1 MIARRRRTIF
11 GVATLL
17 ALSAAL
23 LPLIFIAK
31 LSRDRAIG
39 AERVHLAEYADWT
52 LERATITLN
61 HAKDTLRQ
69 IERQRWDGCSH
80 AHIARMR
87 QLAVDNRYIEEVGYF
102 TGGRLACTS
111 WGPVTEMVPQKAPQY
126 LLPDGFGMQLGVTP
140 LISRAGPMVVL
151 ALGDHNVLIKPERLV
166 DVLRDTEMSLGVATT
181 DGRAVAVSGAAAP
194 RLIATIVR
202 ETGSGMDDRHL
213 FAATRGSGL
222 VAFAIADRAAVQS
235 RLDREWSLL
244 VPIGLIASVILM
256 GAIALVSRQ
265 RLSPQKELE
274 FAIRRRKL
282 IAHYQ
287 PLIELE
293 SSRCIGA
300 EALIRWRKP
309 AADRMPPDLLI
320 PLAERTGLIDAI
332 TDLIIEC
339 VAEDLAR
346 MIGAGLDIHVAINI
360 SASDMES
367 GRFLPVLSAALQG
380 RNIPARHIWL
390 EATER
395 GFINTEGACAT
406 IERARAAGHA
416 VSIDDFGTGYSGL
429 SLLETLPVDTIKID
443 KSFVDTIGRGAATS
457 VVTPHV
463 IEMAHGLHLTIV
475 AEGVELPVQEAYLRA
490 AGVEF
495 AQGWLYSPALSPDEF
510 IDYCRR
516 RNADHA
522 VIPRRAVA

>member
-17 ALSAAL
+17 GLIAAI

-31 LSRDRAIG
+31 LSRDRAVG
-39 AERVHLAEYADWT
+39 AERVHLAEYAEWT
-52 LERATITLN
+52 LERVTITLS

-69 IERQRWDGCSH
+69 IERQRWDGCSP
-80 AHIARMR
+80 AHIAHMR

-102 TGGRLACTS
+102 ASGRLACTS
-111 WGPVTEMVPQKAPQY
+111 WGPVAEMVPQKASQY
-126 LLPDGFGMQLGVTP
+126 LLPDGFGMQLRVTP
-140 LISRAGPMVVL
+140 LVSGAGPMVVL
-151 ALGDHNVLIKPERLV
+151 VLGNHNVLIKPERLV
-166 DVLRDTEMSLGVATT
+166 VVLRDSEVSLGVATT
-181 DGRAVAVSGAAAP
+181 DGRPVAVSGAANA
-194 RLIATIVR
+194 RLVAAIVR
-202 ETGSGMDDRHL
+202 QTGSGMDDRHL
-213 FAATRGSGL
+213 FASTRGSGL

-235 RLDREWSLL
+235 RLNREWSLL
-244 VPIGLIASVILM
+244 VPIGLVVSVVLI

-287 PLIELE
+287 PLIELR
-293 SSRCIGA
+293 SGRCIGA

-309 AADRMPPDLLI
+309 DADRMPPDLLI

-332 TDLIIEC
+332 TDLIIDC
-339 VAEDLAR
+339 VTEDLSR

-367 GRFLPVLSAALQG
+367 GRFLTVLSAALE
-380 RNIPARHIWL
+380 RRDIPARHIWL

-395 GFINTEGACAT
+395 GFINTEAACAT
-406 IERARAAGHA
+406 IERAHAAGHA

-429 SLLETLPVDTIKID
+429 SLLETLLVDTIKID

-495 AQGWLYSPALSPDEF
+495 AQGWLYSPALPAEEF
-510 IDYCRR
+510 IEYCQR
-516 RNADHA
+516 RNTGHA
-522 VIPRRAVA
+522 AVST